1 MVSSLATASC
11 HVESKEGSVSRIQA
25 NSLESSNSLNGFRH
39 KKLKLENVTDFARFA
54 NYKTLPVPNI
64 QCGDVIGKAFIF
76 LDKKHI
82 ASLGKEFIENLLLCF
97 GEVVNVKKWI
107 ESQKEGRNV
116 GTAEAAARLI
126 EDGDY
131 LRFLNFVENKDTEEI
146 KKILEEGKYS
156 RFLKVFS
163 GYKAEF
169 KGFEHILL
177 IKQDGKSYHIMPSKE
192 DTAFANFEQFGL
204 IKYAIYQ
211 SVQDPEILHWLIG
224 RRELDPKYANMISEW
239 ASRDEKSN
247 ATIFR
252 KGVLKDSRIYRFN
265 GWSREY
271 SQCII
276 FQDVIE
282 AAKRAEVCKCKQKEV
297 VKQEEQKQEEPRQ
310 EIPVQGLVL
319 ATNP

>member
-11 HVESKEGSVSRIQA
+11 HVESKEGSVSKIQA

-39 KKLKLENVTDFARFA
+39 KKLKLESVTDFVRFA

-64 QCGDVIGKAFIF
+64 QCGNVIGNAFIF
-76 LDKKHI
+76 FDKKHI
-82 ASLGKEFIENLLLCF
+82 ASLGKEFIEGYLLCL
-97 GEVVNVKKWI
+97 GEIINVKKWI
-107 ESQKEGRNV
+107 ESQKEQRDL

-131 LRFLNFVENKDTEEI
+131 DRFLNFVENRDYEEI

-177 IKQDGKSYHIMPSKE
+177 IKQDGKSYHIMPAK
-192 DTAFANFEQFGL
+192 DNTAFANFEQMGL
-204 IKYAIYQ
+204 IKYSIYQ
-211 SVQDPEILHWLIG
+211 SVQDPEILHWLTG
-224 RRELDPKYANMISEW
+224 RKEIDPKYTNMIAEW
-239 ASRDEKSN
+239 ASQDEKSN
-247 ATIFR
+247 ATVFR
-252 KGVLKDSRIYRFN
+252 KGILKESRIYRFN

-271 SQCII
+271 NQCII
-276 FQDVIE
+276 FQDVVM
-282 AAKRAEVCKCKQKEV
+282 AAKNAEIYKCRQKEEI
-297 VKQEEQKQEEPRQ
+297 KQEEQRQ
-310 EIPVQGLVL
+310 EVPVQELVL
-319 ATNP
+319 AATP